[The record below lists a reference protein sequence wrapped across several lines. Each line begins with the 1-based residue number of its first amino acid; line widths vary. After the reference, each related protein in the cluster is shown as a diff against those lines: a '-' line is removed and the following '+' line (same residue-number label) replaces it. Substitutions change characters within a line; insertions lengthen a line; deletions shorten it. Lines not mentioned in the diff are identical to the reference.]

1 MPGMVPHTL
10 LPSYGMGHGMEREL
24 SPHLRR
30 SQSMPPGSYPPADPR
45 WSPHAHA
52 GRSDREHAARN
63 APPLLGWKT
72 GRNDPTLMHNEVVK
86 MRLGRDRSEM
96 EPQQARPHAHP
107 RPRPRPRPHPHPHPK
122 PKPKPKPKPSQAAQF
137 VERVQQQGRA
147 AERLAEEQCRAEMA
161 RNNMGSVDEIVF
173 GRDTDGSG
181 AAESPAEKE
190 RVASY
195 LVPGQ
200 RRAEPDRW
208 RRHLL
213 NPTPTPKP
221 SLSQSLSLS
230 QA

>member
-24 SPHLRR
+24 SPHMRR

-52 GRSDREHAARN
+52 GRSDREQAARN

-107 RPRPRPRPHPHPHPK
+107 RPRPHPRPHPHQARELGWSGDMSFLGLNDDGTPMDDAEEGSLTRTPTLTLTLT
-122 PKPKPKPKPSQAAQF
+122 PTLPLTLTLTLTLSRRARPSS
-137 VERVQQQGRA
+137 RA
-147 AERLAEEQCRAEMA
+147 AARPPCTASDRRSSRRARRRAPPLAAP
-161 RNNMGSVDEIVF
+161 V
-173 GRDTDGSG
+173 
-181 AAESPAEKE
+181 
-190 RVASY
+190 
-195 LVPGQ
+195 Q
-200 RRAEPDRW
+200 RRGW
-208 RRHLL
+208 CC
-213 NPTPTPKP
+213 
-221 SLSQSLSLS
+221 
-230 QA
+230 